1 MSQPTARL
9 SIDVLAAPVEI
20 YRDDWSIAHARA
32 SGVLDAFAAQGYLH
46 AQDRMWHMDSA
57 RKQME
62 GRWAEWVGPA
72 AVELDKL
79 SRRTGAAEASRRDY
93 DALSEESRQ
102 MCDAYA
108 AGVNAW
114 IAASERPLEYQLL
127 DVDIEPWDGWHCVA
141 AMRQRGFLI
150 GSFAFKLWRAAC
162 AGVLPPEQIAKLR
175 WDDGGTDRLLLPPGT
190 DAQRW
195 VAALAELAPA
205 ITAIREVLP
214 DDSTGGGSNNWAVSG
229 ERTASGKPLMAGDP
243 HRLFDMPSM
252 YHQLHLACDEF
263 DVIGLTI
270 PGVPGFP
277 HFAHS
282 AHVAWGVTIAF
293 ADQHDLFVERFD
305 DNGRY
310 LYRDE
315 WYDAERSA
323 ETIGVRDGDDVE
335 VDIVRT
341 RHGAVIAGET
351 TSASALTLL
360 SIQVDREDHSVDRLL
375 PMLRATDV
383 DSFYDS
389 TRGWGIVDHNLVA
402 ADTSGNI
409 GHLVRALVP
418 RRPAIN
424 GWLPVPGW
432 TGEYDWDGV
441 IAFEDM
447 PQVVNPERGF
457 IATANNRVTDRIP
470 STGDYFCTDAHPP
483 YRCRRIEDL
492 LEKLPSA
499 TIADMAAIHRDSY
512 SSAARAFV
520 DRLLLVPGLDESLRT
535 LLAQWDARLEP
546 DSRAAAAYS
555 DVRWRLARLV
565 TDTSGM
571 AAVTASPTNNVPPG
585 TAPVDKVWFMLPGL
599 LRNDDTS
606 FLAGRTWDDVLAEA
620 AAGVDLETAWSAEHV
635 ALLVHPLAA
644 VFPDAGLS
652 PAGLGVGG
660 DNETVWANS
669 CAAPVAPRASS
680 GSVARYAFDLAD
692 WDNSGWVVLSGV
704 SGDPRSPHYRDQHEP
719 WSRCELVPMPYSW
732 SAITESFPLT
742 ATLEPKKQSHG

>member
-1 MSQPTARL
+1 MSQPTAL
-9 SIDVLAAPVEI
+9 TIDVLDAPVSI
-20 YRDDWSIAHARA
+20 YRDDWSIAHAQA
-32 SGVLDAFAAQGYLH
+32 QTVTDAFVAQGYLH
-46 AQDRMWHMDSA
+46 AADRMWHMDSA

-72 AVELDKL
+72 GVELDKL
-79 SRRTGAAEASRRDY
+79 NRRVGAAQASRRDY
-93 DALSEESRQ
+93 AALGNEARQ

-114 IAASERPLEYQLL
+114 IAQTERPLEYQLL
-127 DVDIEPWDGWHCVA
+127 ETEIEPWEGWHCVA

-150 GSFAFKLWRAAC
+150 GSLAFKLWRAAC
-162 AGVLPPEQIAKLR
+162 VGVLAPEQIAKLR

-195 VAALAELAPA
+195 IASLAELAPA
-205 ITAIREVLP
+205 IDAVREVLP
-214 DDSTGGGSNNWAVSG
+214 KDATGGGSNNWAVSG
-229 ERTASGKPLMAGDP
+229 TRTASGKPLMAGDP

-252 YHQLHLACDEF
+252 YHQMHLACAEF

-282 AHVAWGVTIAF
+282 ANVAWGVTIAF
-293 ADQHDLFVERFD
+293 TDQHDVFVERFD
-305 DNGRY
+305 ADGRY

-315 WYDAERSA
+315 WYDAERSTEA
-323 ETIGVRDGDDVE
+323 IVVRGGDDVD

-341 RHGAVIAGET
+341 RHGAVVAGET
-351 TSASALTLL
+351 TDASALALL
-360 SIQVDREDHSVDRLL
+360 SIQFDREDHSVDCLL
-375 PMLRATDV
+375 PMLRAGDV

-389 TRGWGIVDHNLVA
+389 TRGWGIIDHNLVA

-432 TGEYDWDGV
+432 GGDYDWDGV

-447 PQVVNPERGF
+447 PRVTNPERGY

-483 YRCRRIEDL
+483 YRCRRIEEL
-492 LEKLPSA
+492 LDPLSEA
-499 TIADMAAIHRDSY
+499 TIADMSAIHRDSF
-512 SSAARAFV
+512 SSAARAVV
-520 DRLLLVPGLDESLRT
+520 DRILGVPDLDDTVRSLLSD
-535 LLAQWDARLEP
+535 WDARLEP
-546 DSRAAAAYS
+546 DSAAAAAYS
-555 DVRWRLARLV
+555 QLRWRLARIV
-565 TDTSGM
+565 TDLSGM
-571 AAVTASPTNNVPPG
+571 SAAASGEINAVPPG
-585 TAPVDKVWFMLPGL
+585 TGPVDKMWFMLPGL
-599 LRNDDTS
+599 LRTDDES
-606 FLAGRTWDDVLAEA
+606 FLGGRTWDGVIAEA
-620 AAGVDLETAWSAEHV
+620 AAGVATNKTWSEEHV
-635 ALLVHPLAA
+635 TLLVHPLAA
-644 VFPDAGLS
+644 MFPDAGLS
-652 PAGLGVGG
+652 PAGIGVGG

-692 WDNSGWVVLSGV
+692 WERSGWVVLSGV
-704 SGDPRSPHYRDQHEP
+704 SGDPRSEHYRDQHEP
-719 WSRCELVPMPYSW
+719 WSRCQLVPMPYSW
-732 SAITESFPLT
+732 SEITERFPL
-742 ATLEPKKQSHG
+742 AETLDPTEASDG